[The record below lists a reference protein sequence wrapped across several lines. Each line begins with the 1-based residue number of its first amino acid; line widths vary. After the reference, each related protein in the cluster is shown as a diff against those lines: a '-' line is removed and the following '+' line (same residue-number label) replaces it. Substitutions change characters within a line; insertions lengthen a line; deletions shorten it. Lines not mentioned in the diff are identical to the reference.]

1 MKRVD
6 TKINSKKIIEDIK
19 IEQSLLEKQNA
30 TFRLSVGLVSQFKKK
45 CEKENVSMAKVL
57 EFLIKNF
64 LEN

>member
-30 TFRLSVGLVSQFKKK
+30 TFRLSVGLVSSSKKNAKKK
-45 CEKENVSMAKVL
+45 M
-57 EFLIKNF
+57 
-64 LEN
+64 